1 MPEPI
6 TLNREFAHNPL
17 RRRTGADGEPLHG
30 EFEADNLRLQR
41 VAAGWQLLVPM
52 RAMGESVYQEFVAES
67 AGGQW
72 LPAGVYPSQI
82 EAQRVAASLVG
93 GTKVWRS
100 GYRDLLGTVQAAIER
115 RDIAEMELEQH
126 IAPRGAAF

>member
-17 RRRTGADGEPLHG
+17 RRRTGPAGEPLHG

-41 VAAGWQLLVPM
+41 VEAGWQLLVPM
-52 RAMGESVYQEFVAES
+52 RAMAESVYQEFVAEA
-67 AGGQW
+67 AGGEW
-72 LPAGVYPSQI
+72 LPAGTYSSQI
-82 EAQRVAASLVG
+82 DAQRVAASLAD

-100 GYRDLLGTVQAAIER
+100 GYRDLFGEVAAALER